1 MGDEAVTMPEP
12 TAMKTSRRTNANT
25 GMTIGQP
32 GSRTSLHAWI
42 AALATGCA
50 LLPAACDGDG
60 GDGGPP
66 SVGDGPVYVV
76 ESLIFGEQGRSS
88 YIALLPSL
96 ESQPRVLLE
105 TAREFPEYAH
115 ADSLDGLI
123 VVGSGEAPTLTG
135 YTISDRGEWLE
146 EQTISFAR
154 YSSLAL
160 AASVFVSPDK
170 AYVPFEGTNHVTWN
184 PATFT
189 LGVEVGAPSGIPL
202 TRGDLA
208 VSRGYAHA
216 LRGDTLFQPYYW
228 ADESFHVYSPVS
240 QVSVIDT
247 ASDVVESVVDV
258 PCPHLHLTTQ
268 DEEGNIY
275 FSNGQGSIAAAV
287 LDPDQPGNCFARI
300 NAGATTLDESS
311 IVYFRDLTEG
321 REGSNFFYIGDGVGF
336 FNVYHAERD
345 DITPETE
352 FADIDFSASYHLWIL
367 DTRTM
372 EARVMDGIDYAGG
385 QFVAFRI
392 DERSYVAIPTADYAS
407 TAVYEVFSSG
417 RAEKRFDVQ
426 GWAFKMFR
434 VR

>member
-1 MGDEAVTMPEP
+1 MGDEAVTMPES
-12 TAMKTSRRTNANT
+12 TAMKISRSTNANT

-32 GSRTSLHAWI
+32 GSRTSFHTWI
-42 AALATGCA
+42 VALATGCA

-66 SVGDGPVYVV
+66 SVGDGPLYVV
-76 ESLIFGEQGRSS
+76 ESLIFGDQGRSS

-105 TAREFPEYAH
+105 TAREFPEYAY
-115 ADSLDGLI
+115 ADSLDGLL
-123 VVGSGEAPTLTG
+123 VVRSGEEPTLTG
-135 YTISDRGEWLE
+135 YTISDSGEWIE

-154 YSSLAL
+154 YISWAL
-160 AASVFVSPDK
+160 EASVYVSSDK
-170 AYVPFEGTNHVTWN
+170 AYVPIDGTNHVTWN

-202 TRGDLA
+202 TRGDLG

-228 ADESFHVYSPVS
+228 ADEMFHVYSPVS
-240 QVSVIDT
+240 QISVIDT
-247 ASDVVESVVDV
+247 ASDRVESVVNV

-300 NAGATTLDESS
+300 SAGATTLDESS
-311 IVYFRDLTEG
+311 IRGYQLLGELPPLDPRHPDD
-321 REGSNFFYIGDGVGF
+321 GSAGDGR
-336 FNVYHAERD
+336 HR
-345 DITPETE
+345 
-352 FADIDFSASYHLWIL
+352 L
-367 DTRTM
+367 R
-372 EARVMDGIDYAGG
+372 
-385 QFVAFRI
+385 
-392 DERSYVAIPTADYAS
+392 
-407 TAVYEVFSSG
+407 G
-417 RAEKRFDVQ
+417 RAIR
-426 GWAFKMFR
+426 R
-434 VR
+434 VPDR